1 MRVRVGVGLRFW
13 VRVRVAAKLRA
24 VVLRVPSPKGLSSV
38 GEVCGFSKAATHCV
52 RCRCA
57 RIRSRAAV
65 SPPRVGLGV
74 GVRGLGL
81 RLG

>member
-1 MRVRVGVGLRFW
+1 MRL
-13 VRVRVAAKLRA
+13 RVAAKLRA

-57 RIRSRAAV
+57 RILSRAAV
-65 SPPRVGLGV
+65 SQG
-74 GVRGLGL
+74 
-81 RLG
+81 

>member
-1 MRVRVGVGLRFW
+1 M
-13 VRVRVAAKLRA
+13 RVRVAAKLRT

-57 RIRSRAAV
+57 RILSRAAV